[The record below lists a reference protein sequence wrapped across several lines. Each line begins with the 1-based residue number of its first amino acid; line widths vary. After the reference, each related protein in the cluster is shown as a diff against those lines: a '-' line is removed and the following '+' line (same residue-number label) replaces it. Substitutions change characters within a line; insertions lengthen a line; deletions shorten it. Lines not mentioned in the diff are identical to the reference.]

1 MSMGTIRVFIV
12 SSVDGF
18 YLPLDLQRFY
28 GFDDLEY
35 QNLYRGADIILTNSG
50 RYAKL
55 EYNELNRRK
64 QMYRVTK
71 DMSLL
76 PYDKKKPNEL
86 DTIEQIKEV
95 KKKNVLVI
103 GNDNNLN
110 SYLFG
115 KNWVDEIIICLFPV
129 TLGKGRRSFPV
140 SDDKKSWDIKG
151 RQLFKEGLT
160 MIFYGRDE
168 Q

>member
-1 MSMGTIRVFIV
+1 MGTIRVFII
-12 SSVDGF
+12 SSIDGF

-28 GFDDLEY
+28 GLGDSDY
-35 QNLYRGADIILTNSG
+35 QNLYRDADIILTNSG

-55 EYNELNRRK
+55 EHNELNRKK

-76 PYDKKKPNEL
+76 PYDKKKPHEL
-86 DTIEQIKEV
+86 TVIDQIKEV
-95 KKKNVLVI
+95 KKGNVLVI

-110 SYLFG
+110 SYLFS
-115 KNWVDEIIICLFPV
+115 KNWVDEIIVCQFPV

-140 SDDKKSWDIKG
+140 FDDKRSWDIKG
-151 RQLFKEGLT
+151 RQLFKEGVT
-160 MIFYGRDE
+160 MIFYGCDI
-168 Q
+168 

>member
-1 MSMGTIRVFIV
+1 MKIVRVFIV
-12 SSVDGF
+12 SSIDGF

-28 GFDDLEY
+28 GFDDLDY
-35 QNLYRGADIILTNSG
+35 QNLYRDADIILTNSG

-55 EYNELNRRK
+55 KHNELNRKK

-71 DMSLL
+71 DMSLH
-76 PYDKKKPNEL
+76 PYDKKKPHEL
-86 DTIEQIKEV
+86 TVIDQIKEV
-95 KKKNVLVI
+95 KKGNVLVI

-110 SYLFG
+110 SYLFS
-115 KNWVDEIIICLFPV
+115 KNWVDEIIVCQFPV

-140 SDDKKSWDIKG
+140 FDDKRSWDIKG

-160 MIFYGRDE
+160 MIFYGCDM
-168 Q
+168 